1 MNRAWH
7 ALAGAGAIIMALV
20 TGGCTQPTP
29 EELSRSLSYA
39 ILVPERT
46 CAELRDAFELDYL
59 PLADHPDQI
68 GLNYEEAM
76 VATARGAALRVWY
89 IPAAADRGTVI
100 VSPGA
105 VASMPCY
112 LFIAMLL
119 NQNGWSVVMYDY
131 QGFGGSTSTPELNS
145 LPADLRAVLDWTL
158 KHTGRTQVTLFSMS
172 LGSIPSV
179 AIAIERPEAVNG
191 VVLDSPVALGEEFKR
206 FDVPLGDRFEALM
219 SVLDPVL
226 FSENIID
233 QMTQPLLVYIN
244 DEDYVTPPE
253 TIELLYDRAAGPKEV
268 VHFTGLEHAQAQ
280 FRDTDEYL
288 AHLESFLET
297 LWSPSAAVETP

>member
-1 MNRAWH
+1 MNRAWY
-7 ALAGAGAIIMALV
+7 AMAGANAIVIALV
-20 TGGCTQPTP
+20 TGGCTQSSP
-29 EELSRSLSYA
+29 EELARAVSYA

-46 CAELRDAFELDYL
+46 CAELRDAFEVDYL
-59 PLADHPDQI
+59 PLADHPDQV
-68 GLNYEEAM
+68 GLKYEEDL
-76 VATARGAALRVWY
+76 VATSRGAALRVWY
-89 IPAAADRGTVI
+89 MPAAADRGTII
-100 VSPGA
+100 VSSGA

-112 LFIAMLL
+112 LYIATLL
-119 NQNGWSVVMYDY
+119 NPKGWSVVMYDY

-158 KHTGRTQVTLFSMS
+158 KRTGRTQVTLFSMS

-179 AIAIERPEAVNG
+179 AIAVERPEAVNG

-206 FDVPLGDRFEALM
+206 FDSLLGGRIDALM

-233 QMTQPLLVYIN
+233 QMTQPLLVFIN
-244 DEDYVTPPE
+244 DQDYVTPPAS
-253 TIELLYDRAAGPKEV
+253 IELLYDRAAGPKEA
-268 VHFTGLEHAQAQ
+268 VHFVGLTHALAQ
-280 FRDTDEYL
+280 FYDTDEYM

-297 LWSPSAAVETP
+297 LWSPSPAVETP